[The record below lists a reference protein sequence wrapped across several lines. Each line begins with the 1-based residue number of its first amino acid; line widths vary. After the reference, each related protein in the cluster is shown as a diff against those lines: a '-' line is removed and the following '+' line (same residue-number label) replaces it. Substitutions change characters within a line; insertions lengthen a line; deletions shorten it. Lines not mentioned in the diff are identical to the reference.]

1 MSLFRSHVVVGA
13 ASVALAL
20 ASLRCSAS
28 FSPDFDAGPLPPPP
42 DATSLDAASDAPPGE
57 VSPDASTDGGGDPR
71 LDRAP
76 AASCYTELAPSAVPT
91 IFPGYTADLFMG
103 TRLDASV
110 ITSTVGQAFY
120 CPSSGLLRALLSYGP
135 PAASHRPSFGVIREG
150 VPTAM
155 VVDYV
160 LEGTSIPEETTEDVL
175 VGPFVRSVTADG
187 LLVLAVA
194 RRSPSEELAL
204 VRKTQVDGGDDSGAV
219 PLGTFTYPVRVRLA
233 TTPAAGGK
241 VKWDIVLQDR
251 KKRVARSGEEIMPA
265 APFGVLFGT
274 TRTAPGGP
282 TTAIFSEVK
291 LP

>member
-1 MSLFRSHVVVGA
+1 MSRSLRSAVVGA

-20 ASLRCSAS
+20 GSLRCSSS

-42 DATSLDAASDAPPGE
+42 EAGSDVATDSPTGEPPA
-57 VSPDASTDGGGDPR
+57 DASTDGGGDPR

-76 AASCYTELAPSAVPT
+76 AATCYTALDPSAVPT
-91 IFPGYTADLFMG
+91 VFPGYKADLFMG
-103 TRLDASV
+103 TRLDGGA

-120 CPSSGLLRALLSYGP
+120 CATSGLLRAQLAYGP

-150 VPTAM
+150 VSTAM
-155 VVDYV
+155 VVEYV
-160 LEGTSIPEETTEDVL
+160 LEGTSIPEETTDDVL
-175 VGPFVRSVTADG
+175 VGPFVRSAALDK

-194 RRSPSEELAL
+194 RRAPSEELAL
-204 VRKTQVDGGDDSGAV
+204 VRINNKGDAGEDSGAV

-233 TTPAAGGK
+233 TAPIAGGK
-241 VKWDIVLQDR
+241 VKWDVVLQDR
-251 KKRVARSGEEIMPA
+251 AKRVARSGEETMPD

-282 TTAIFSEVK
+282 STAIFSEVK